1 MKDQNFKPLPYRS
14 IPQMLQINAETYAD
28 RPAISFKR
36 GGGYLTLNYQQFYI
50 RVLMTARGLRKAGM
64 QPGDKVAI
72 FSENRAGWTIADLG
86 IQCALGVS
94 VPIYAT
100 NTGAQAAY
108 VINHCG
114 AKIIFVSD
122 RIQYEKL
129 LAVRDQIPQVELVI
143 SFERFLGER
152 NLPVYTLYQLSEI
165 SHPIKEDEQR
175 QIEEQIASITPEDLI
190 TIIYTSGT
198 TGVPKGAMLT
208 QYNMAINAWY
218 GLLRAGEIGM
228 SGTFLSFLP
237 LSHVLERSA
246 GYHAVLMSG
255 GHIAFA
261 EDVNKVVENIL
272 EIKPTAMVSVPRLF
286 EKIYSRVYE
295 NVHQMS
301 PAKRQ
306 MFHKA
311 IDIGREY
318 IYLKHVK
325 QLPTGKI
332 GLKYRLY
339 DKLVFRKIRK
349 SFGGSLKFFICGGA
363 PLDKTINEF
372 MWIIGMPVFE
382 GYGLTETSPALTLN
396 SLEEIRFGSV
406 GRPLYETEFK
416 LAADGELL
424 TRGPQVMSGYYRDDE
439 GTAAAFEGDWFKT
452 GDIARIDEEG
462 YVYIVDRKKEIIV
475 TAGGKNIPPQPL
487 ENELKLDKYI
497 SQAYIHGDKKPYLVA
512 LLTPNLERLI
522 EFSKE
527 KQINYLGVDDLVA
540 NHHVQELFARRIEK
554 FNATLPSYETIK
566 KFVVLP
572 REFTTQ
578 GGELTPTMKL
588 RRKEIYQLYKDKI
601 EQLYLHNGNGEN
613 ARAESND
620 GGKYEAN

>member
-1 MKDQNFKPLPYRS
+1 MKDQNFKELPYRS
-14 IPQMLQINAETYAD
+14 IPQMLKINAEKYSD

-36 GGGYLTLNYQQFYI
+36 GGGYLTLNYQQFYT
-50 RVLMTARGLRKAGM
+50 RVLMTARGLRKAGV

-72 FSENRAGWTIADLG
+72 FSENRAGWAIADFG

-108 VINHCG
+108 VINHSG

-129 LAVRDQIPQVELVI
+129 LAVRDQIPQVKLVI
-143 SFERFLGER
+143 SFERFLGELV
-152 NLPVYTLYQLSEI
+152 LPVYTLYQLSEI
-165 SHPIKEDEQR
+165 SHPIKDEEKQ
-175 QIEEQIASITPEDLI
+175 QIEKQIDSIAPEDLI

-198 TGVPKGAMLT
+198 TGVPKGAMLS

-272 EIKPTAMVSVPRLF
+272 EIKPTAMISVPRLF

-295 NVHQMS
+295 NAHQMS
-301 PAKRQ
+301 PAKRR

-311 IDIGREY
+311 IEIGREY
-318 IYLKHVK
+318 IYLKYVK
-325 QLPTGKI
+325 KQPTGSI
-332 GLKYRLY
+332 GFKYRLY
-339 DKLVFRKIRK
+339 DKLIFRKIRK
-349 SFGGSLKFFICGGA
+349 RFGSSLKFFICGGA

-372 MWIIGMPVFE
+372 MWVIGMPVFE

-396 SLEEIRFGSV
+396 SLKEIRFGSV
-406 GRPLYETEFK
+406 GQPLYETEFK
-416 LAADGELL
+416 LTKEGELL
-424 TRGPQVMSGYYRDDE
+424 TRGPQVMSGYYQDDK
-439 GTAAAFEGDWFKT
+439 GTADAFEDDWFKT
-452 GDIARIDEEG
+452 GDIAKIDEEG
-462 YVYIVDRKKEIIV
+462 FVYIVDRKKEIIV

-522 EFSKE
+522 EFSHE
-527 KQINYLGVDDLVA
+527 KQLNYLGVDDLVA
-540 NHHVQELFARRIEK
+540 NHQVQDLFAQRIEK
-554 FNATLPSYETIK
+554 FNKNLPSYQTIK

-572 REFTTQ
+572 REFSTE

-588 RRKEIYQLYKDKI
+588 KRKEIFNLYKDKI
-601 EQLYLHNGNGEN
+601 EQLYLHNGNGET
-613 ARAESND
+613 ARTETNN
-620 GGKYEAN
+620 GGTHEAN